1 MNVLGRTRQENRV
14 SLTGIY
20 TCKEPSGEGLP
31 ERRAIPALRRTDTVS
46 SWIWTP
52 LGPST
57 QGGATASGLC
67 RHGVPAPLQAKN
79 WGSAAL
85 AGMSLWQSDEPD
97 GGTNPRGSIA
107 EKVHAPVPPPRGLLL
122 RCSLIGPFVGGTW
135 NSCRARPSATPG
147 GNAAGA
153 STRRRSSEEARTEG
167 VARKRTSRRR

>member
-122 RCSLIGPFVGGTW
+122 L
-135 NSCRARPSATPG
+135 
-147 GNAAGA
+147 
-153 STRRRSSEEARTEG
+153 
-167 VARKRTSRRR
+167 